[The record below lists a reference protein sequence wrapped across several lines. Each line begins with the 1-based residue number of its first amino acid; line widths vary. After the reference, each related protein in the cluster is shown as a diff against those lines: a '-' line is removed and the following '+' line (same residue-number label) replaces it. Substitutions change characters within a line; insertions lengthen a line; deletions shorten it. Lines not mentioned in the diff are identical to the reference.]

1 MNRRLLKNLKVK
13 SLNKFIFLGAPTI
26 RTKCY
31 LYYLKKHDLLPPKIY
46 ILASKEQKVYISK
59 SNKLEFDPQ
68 ILFKNLIKNIK
79 SEVIYINS
87 DVNKINVKSFFES
100 EKNKYIIYS
109 GLPGVILNEKFFKEK
124 LKILHVHGGLLPKY
138 KCSTTFYFSILQE
151 DKIGMSSILLD
162 SKIDTGQIIIR
173 KNFNLEYGVDI
184 DYILDPYLRAK
195 VLIQTVKK
203 IILNEKKKL
212 QTKIKNNITQPYFVI
227 HPVLK
232 YFALKKCKLF

>member
-1 MNRRLLKNLKVK
+1 MKL
-13 SLNKFIFLGAPTI
+13 LNKFIFLGAPTI

-31 LYYLKKHDLLPPKIY
+31 LYYLKKYDLLPQKIY
-46 ILASKEQKVYISK
+46 ILDSQEQKVCISK

-68 ILFKNLIKNIK
+68 ISFKNLIKNIK

-87 DVNKINVKSFFES
+87 DVNKINIKSFFQS

-109 GLPGVILNEKFFKEK
+109 GLPGVILNKKFFKEQPR
-124 LKILHVHGGLLPKY
+124 ILHVHGGLLPKY
-138 KCSTTFYFSILQE
+138 KGSTTFYFSILEE

-162 SKIDTGQIIIR
+162 SEIDTGQIIIR

-195 VLIQTVKK
+195 VLIQTIKK
-203 IILNEKKKL
+203 IILNKKKL
-212 QTKIKNNITQPYFVI
+212 QTKIKNNSSEPYFVI

-232 YFALKKCKLF
+232 FFALKKCKLI

>member
-1 MNRRLLKNLKVK
+1 VK
-13 SLNKFIFLGAPTI
+13 LLNKFIFLGAPTI

-31 LYYLKKHDLLPPKIY
+31 LYYLKKYDLLPQKIY
-46 ILASKEQKVYISK
+46 ILDSQEQKVCISK

-68 ILFKNLIKNIK
+68 ISFKNLIKNIK

-87 DVNKINVKSFFES
+87 DVNKINIKSFFQS

-109 GLPGVILNEKFFKEK
+109 GLPGVILNKKFFKEQPR
-124 LKILHVHGGLLPKY
+124 ILHVHGGLLPKY
-138 KCSTTFYFSILQE
+138 KGSTTFYFSILEE

-162 SKIDTGQIIIR
+162 SEIDTGQIIIR

-195 VLIQTVKK
+195 VLIQTIKK
-203 IILNEKKKL
+203 IILNKKKL
-212 QTKIKNNITQPYFVI
+212 QTKIKNNSSEPYFVI

-232 YFALKKCKLF
+232 FFALKKCKLI